1 MGKSTINIYKW
12 AILNSYVKIYWR
24 VNLGHSME
32 YSVFFFRG
40 YTAILCDIWILMG
53 MGQKWSKAR

>member
-32 YSVFFFRG
+32 YGVLFF
-40 YTAILCDIWILMG
+40 
-53 MGQKWSKAR
+53 